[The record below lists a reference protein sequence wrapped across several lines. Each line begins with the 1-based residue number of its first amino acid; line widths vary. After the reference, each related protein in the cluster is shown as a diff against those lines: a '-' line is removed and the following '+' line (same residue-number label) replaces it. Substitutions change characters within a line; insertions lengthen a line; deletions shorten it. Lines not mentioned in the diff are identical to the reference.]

1 VRQVFPDGLQLVSP
15 WNSPGQVAAVRVG
28 KLRIDPL
35 TGMELHR
42 AGTLLAS
49 EEDESVGEAMGF
61 DVVTFDAS
69 PEAGG

>member
-1 VRQVFPDGLQLVSP
+1 M
-15 WNSPGQVAAVRVG
+15 AAVRVG